1 MGTLIDLLLPTCC
14 LYCER
19 LSERV
24 CRGCLSKVANDPRLV
39 FREGLVG
46 FATMGY
52 TSEAKALLRSFKEL
66 GESQLGTL
74 IGESLVP
81 LMACFNRQP
90 TRLVPVPS
98 NVNSLRERGFN
109 PAEVIARELSKNFTN
124 LPYENLLRR
133 TLETRDQ
140 SKLNPRERAENQLG
154 SMLAL
159 GGRHEVVLVDDVVTT
174 GATLLT
180 AAETL
185 KNAGHLVLGFVTF
198 AETEAKRCNLTTQ
211 APFPVDGGTSWN
223 SKFPQKT

>member
-1 MGTLIDLLLPTCC
+1 MGSLINLLLPTTCV
-14 LYCER
+14 YCER
-19 LSERV
+19 LSDRV
-24 CRGCLSKVANDPRLV
+24 CAECLGEIAVDPRLV
-39 FREGLVG
+39 FRDGLVG
-46 FATMGY
+46 FATMAY
-52 TSEAKALLRSFKEL
+52 NSKAQSLLRAYKEL
-66 GESQLGTL
+66 GESHLATL
-74 IGESLVP
+74 IADTMRP
-81 LMACFNRQP
+81 LLACFQETP
-90 TRLVPVPS
+90 SCLVPVPS
-98 NVNSLRERGFN
+98 NKSVSRQRGFN